1 MKKKTSLATSHDPG
15 PVTTALTNLIHEIP
29 TSEEPV
35 APLPAVRAQEVARAA
50 SLKAAGVSSAL
61 ALPPGPLGFATI
73 IPDLVLI
80 WKIQRSMVADIAAAF
95 GKTGS
100 LTQESLL
107 YCMFKHGGAAIAR
120 DLVARVGERY
130 LVRQPNVRALQD
142 ILGKIG
148 IHVTQRVITR
158 SFSRM
163 IPIIGSLGVGA
174 YAFYD
179 TTQVASNAVELFS
192 QDVIH
197 EPATYSL
204 PQKKKSATRAKPAAA
219 RRNRASAASSAKRR
233 TNAKKNSP
241 RKRIVKKKKS
251 GS

>member
-1 MKKKTSLATSHDPG
+1 MKKKTSPAPPRDPG
-15 PVTTALTNLIHEIP
+15 PVTTALTRLIHEIP
-29 TSEEPV
+29 TSDEPS
-35 APLPAVRAQEVARAA
+35 ASLPAARAQEIARAA

-73 IPDLVLI
+73 IPDLVVI

-107 YCMFKHGGAAIAR
+107 YCMFKHGGAAVAR
-120 DLVARVGERY
+120 DLVARVGGRC
-130 LVRQPNVRALQD
+130 LVRQANVRALQD

-158 SFSRM
+158 SFSRL

-179 TTQVASNAVELFS
+179 TTQVASNAIELFS
-192 QDVIH
+192 QDLIR
-197 EPATYSL
+197 EPEASSPPQEEKKRGSRARAT
-204 PQKKKSATRAKPAAA
+204 AT
-219 RRNRASAASSAKRR
+219 AASR
-233 TNAKKNSP
+233 KKAGASGP
-241 RKRIVKKKKS
+241 RKRTAKKKTS
-251 GS
+251 EG